1 MDILPLFD
9 GPKLGCSSQLI
20 NINEF
25 VVLHIG
31 DIVDPILPE
40 SLCPLVLTISP
51 VLAVHRCIMDKL
63 RFPSRNTF
71 SLTLFVVEEEQNDL
85 EANEEDEGDEDSHD
99 S

>member
-1 MDILPLFD
+1 VYTAVTQW
-9 GPKLGCSSQLI
+9 GRSSQLI

-51 VLAVHRCIMDKL
+51 VLAIHRGVMDEL
-63 RFPSRNTF
+63 WFPSRNTL

-85 EANEEDEGDEDSHD
+85 KSNEEDEGDKDSHD
-99 S
+99 R